1 MLNEFD
7 IIRNKPKN
15 KFFFFLNAY
24 IFSGQL
30 AL

>member
-15 KFFFFLNAY
+15 NFFFLNAY

>member
-15 KFFFFLNAY
+15 KIFFLNAY